1 MLALVK
7 LLLDIAADDTTKDTL
22 LAHFIEQARL
32 AACTVCNVDEL
43 PEAYDGTVAELA
55 AYLYR
60 RRGSVGV
67 QTQKQGERSSTY
79 EDGLPQSILAALP
92 LPKVRVVDV

>member
-1 MLALVK
+1 MLELVK
-7 LLLDIAADDTTKDTL
+7 LLLGILPEDTTKDTL
-22 LAHFIEQARL
+22 LTHFIEQARL
-32 AACTVCNVDEL
+32 AACACCNVDEL
-43 PEAYDGTVAELA
+43 SDVYDGTIAELA

-60 RRGSVGV
+60 HRENVGV
-67 QTQKQGERSSTY
+67 HTQKQGERSSTY

>member
-1 MLALVK
+1 MLELVK
-7 LLLDIAADDTTKDTL
+7 LLLGISDTTKDTL

-32 AACTVCNVDEL
+32 TACALCNVDAL
-43 PEAYDGTVAELA
+43 PETYDGTVAELA

-60 RRGSVGV
+60 HRENVGIH
-67 QTQKQGERSSTY
+67 TLKQGERSSTY

>member
-1 MLALVK
+1 MLELVK
-7 LLLDIAADDTTKDTL
+7 LLLGISDTTKDTL

-32 AACTVCNVDEL
+32 TACALCNVDAL
-43 PEAYDGTVAELA
+43 PETYDGTVAELA

-60 RRGSVGV
+60 HRENVGIH
-67 QTQKQGERSSTY
+67 TQKQGERSSTY

>member
-1 MLALVK
+1 MLELVK
-7 LLLDIAADDTTKDTL
+7 LLLGISDTTKDTL

-32 AACTVCNVDEL
+32 TACALCNMDEL
-43 PEAYDGTVAELA
+43 PETYDGTVAELA

-60 RRGSVGV
+60 HRENVGIR
-67 QTQKQGERSSTY
+67 TQKQGERSSTY